1 LSRRCAGFK
10 RDGTRCSA
18 TVTGPSDYCW
28 HHDEAHAAE
37 RKRLASRAGR
47 GSGRGG
53 PTGSGSGEIAGLK
66 AQLQAIAD
74 GVLDGTLDRGRAA
87 VAVQAYGALRA
98 TLELERRWRELGEVE
113 ERLRVL
119 EERLQAVAPRSWEE
133 RSRDEEAAARRRKTG
148 QGALP
153 GLRVVG
159 ASLPADGSGLEV
171 VEDGMGR
178 RPSRES
184 KSGTLVVV
192 SPGPPL

>member
-1 LSRRCAGFK
+1 MSRRCAGFK

-74 GVLDGTLDRGRAA
+74 GVLDGSVLQGRGA
-87 VAVQAYGALRA
+87 VGVQCLNALARV
-98 TLELERRWRELGEVE
+98 LELERRWKELGEVE
-113 ERLRVL
+113 ARLSRL
-119 EERLQAVAPRSWEE
+119 EERLE
-133 RSRDEEAAARRRKTG
+133 
-148 QGALP
+148 
-153 GLRVVG
+153 
-159 ASLPADGSGLEV
+159 
-171 VEDGMGR
+171 
-178 RPSRES
+178 RPSAASSATRR
-184 KSGTLVVV
+184 V
-192 SPGPPL
+192 S